1 MRKNSGS
8 LVLVLGLIVN
18 PGLWAQDWGQWRGP
32 NRDGIIPFSEPK
44 AWPERLTPKWKVA
57 VGEGYASP
65 LLVHGKILQ
74 FARQG
79 DDEVA
84 MSLDPENGKVL
95 WRQSYPA
102 PFQPVDSAARHG
114 KGPKST
120 PLYYD
125 GKLYTFG
132 ISGILT
138 SFDAAT
144 GKVEWQKQYA
154 KDFKG
159 TWPMFGTSMSPVAAD
174 GVVVVL
180 IGTNDD
186 GAVAAYDA
194 KNGAQKWIWKGDGP
208 AYGSPMI
215 VEIGGV
221 KQVVTLTQKY
231 AVGLSFASG
240 DLLWRIDFPGRS
252 GMNIP
257 TPLPFGQRLI
267 LAGDPGTML
276 LQVNQQNKTQQNQ
289 AQQNQAQQNQTQQN
303 QAWTTEKAWQIT
315 ELTMRFS
322 SPVRKGNLIFGFS
335 NRTSG
340 IFFCIDAETGKRLWT
355 SDPRQGDNAVIMLAG
370 DLLFLLKDNAEL
382 IVARATGDAFEP
394 LHRYEVADSSTYAN
408 PLMMG
413 KGIVIKDNTTLSY
426 QTWE

>member
-1 MRKNSGS
+1 MKKSSGALMRAVA
-8 LVLVLGLIVN
+8 LVACAVTCVVAG
-18 PGLWAQDWGQWRGP
+18 GGAWAQDWPQWRGP
-32 NRDGIIPFSEPK
+32 NRDGAAPFTEPK
-44 AWPERLTPKWKVA
+44 VWPEKLSTKWKVTI
-57 VGEGYASP
+57 GEGYASP
-65 LLVHGKILQ
+65 LYAGGRILE

-84 MSLDPENGKVL
+84 MAIDPNNGKVI

-102 PFQPVDSAARHG
+102 PYEPVSAAARHG

-120 PLYYD
+120 PLIYD

-132 ISGILT
+132 ISGIL
-138 SFDAAT
+138 SAFDAAT
-144 GKVEWQKQYA
+144 GKVEWRKDYS

-186 GAVAAYDA
+186 GAVAAYDT
-194 KNGAQKWIWKGDGP
+194 KSGAQKWIWKGDGP
-208 AYGSPMI
+208 AYGSPVI
-215 VEIGGV
+215 VEMGGV

-240 DLLWRIDFPGRS
+240 DLLWKIDFPGRS

-257 TPLPFGQRLI
+257 TPLPFGKRLI

-276 LQVNQQNKTQQNQ
+276 LQVNKQDTS
-289 AQQNQAQQNQTQQN
+289 
-303 QAWTTEKAWQIT
+303 WTTEKAWTIT

-322 SPVRKGNLIFGFS
+322 SPVQKGNLIFGFS

-340 IFFCIDAETGKRLWT
+340 IFFCVDADTGKTLWT
-355 SDPRQGDNAVIMLAG
+355 SPPRQGDNAVVMISG

-382 IVARATGDAFEP
+382 IVARASGNGFEP
-394 LHRYEVADSSTYAN
+394 LHHYEIADSSTYAN
-408 PLMMG
+408 PLMLPR
-413 KGIVIKDNTTLSY
+413 GIVIKDNTALSLLS
-426 QTWE
+426 WE